1 MISRMCF
8 NAKNSKSVFVCKSS
22 HTDALAGDERRTAST
37 EEQLVLKTADFPHRV
52 SFILNDFGIS
62 RIKVVHRPGNRSR
75 NQSLQNCWS

>member
-1 MISRMCF
+1 MIPRMCF

-22 HTDALAGDERRTAST
+22 HTDALAGDERK
-37 EEQLVLKTADFPHRV
+37 EQLVLKKADFPHHV